1 MGFLGIV
8 RIAIAY
14 KLVSIVGTELH
25 RYIKHKMFT
34 KHTKNNSMNRWEYY
48 LENKLL
54 KNYAKYLE
62 SFGDV
67 KLVPD
72 FNVSGPVANVP
83 NQCAIKVYD
92 GDDKELATIECETKP
107 VIKKSLN
114 AHYIDI
120 EIAKFK
126 ITPKNK
132 NVENRQKRN
141 MAPINSDDS
150 ETLTEDASIVKRV
163 GNIIKNTRKK
173 S

>member
-8 RIAIAY
+8 RIAVAY
-14 KLVSIVGTELH
+14 KLVSIVGTEIH
-25 RYIKHKMFT
+25 RYIKHKIFT

-92 GDDKELATIECETKP
+92 GDNKELATIEWENKP
-107 VIKKSLN
+107 VIKKSFN
-114 AHYIDI
+114 NHFIDI

-126 ITPKNK
+126 ITPKQK
-132 NVENRQKRN
+132 KVENRRKRN
-141 MAPINSDDS
+141 LASVDSDDS
-150 ETLTEDASIVKRV
+150 ETSTEDASIVKRV
-163 GNIIKNTRKK
+163 SNIIKNTRRK